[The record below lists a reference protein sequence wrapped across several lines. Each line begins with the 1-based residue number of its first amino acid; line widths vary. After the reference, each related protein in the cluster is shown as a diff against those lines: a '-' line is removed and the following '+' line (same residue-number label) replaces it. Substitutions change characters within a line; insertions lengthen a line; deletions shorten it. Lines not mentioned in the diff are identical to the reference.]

1 MKKKNILGCVSLLL
15 CSSLCV
21 AMQPMDE
28 QSLSQTTGQDGI
40 SLAVNVSKV
49 QVNQISVIDTDGLP
63 NRAGSTYRNKAAFV
77 LAGATN
83 SPVSIDFLGA
93 SASQPTLKM
102 SLDSDEGNGSPFAN
116 IAFGLGSNI
125 TGVKISPFSIYLAGT
140 NSTTSIGT
148 AKSIFSS
155 GGSLNSD
162 VTKLL
167 SIGSA
172 SNNFSINFNNANKPG
187 LNFQLGHAPQ
197 SHLMLFSGAIQS
209 ICGTEEGG
217 GCPIT
222 LTSGTTGATFDFQL
236 KANDTNTGFLLNGFY
251 AGVEPDGLVL
261 GNNGTSSK
269 LDVALNNVTLGT
281 VNSSI
286 PTIFNGLKNGS
297 MGNMGAIGAS
307 VTDLK
312 VKISG
317 L

>member
-1 MKKKNILGCVSLLL
+1 MKKKNILGCMPLLL

-28 QSLSQTTGQDGI
+28 QSLSQITGQDGI

-49 QVNQISVIDTDGLP
+49 QVDQISVIDTDGLP
-63 NRAGSTYRNKAAFV
+63 NRTASTYQHKAAFV

-83 SPVSIDFLGA
+83 SPVNIDFLGA
-93 SASQPTLKM
+93 SAAQPTLKM
-102 SLDSDEGNGSPFAN
+102 SLDADGGNGSPFAN
-116 IAFGLGSNI
+116 IAFGFGSNI
-125 TGVKISPFSIYLAGT
+125 TGIKISPFSIYLAGA

-148 AKSIFSS
+148 TQSIFSS

-167 SIGSA
+167 SIGSTA
-172 SNNFSINFNNANKPG
+172 NNLTINFNNSNKPG
-187 LNFQLGHAPQ
+187 FNLQLGHVPQ
-197 SHLMLFSGAIQS
+197 SHLMVFSGAIQS
-209 ICGTEEGG
+209 ICGTEEGS

-222 LTSGTTGATFDFQL
+222 LTSGTTGARFDFQL
-236 KANDTNTGFLLNGFY
+236 KANDTSTGFLLNGFY
-251 AGVEPDGLVL
+251 AGVESGGLVF
-261 GNNGTSSK
+261 GNNGVSSK
-269 LDVALNNVTLGT
+269 VDVALNSMTLGT
-281 VNSSI
+281 LNSSDSGV
-286 PTIFNGLKNGS
+286 FNGLKNGS

-312 VKISG
+312 VKVSG